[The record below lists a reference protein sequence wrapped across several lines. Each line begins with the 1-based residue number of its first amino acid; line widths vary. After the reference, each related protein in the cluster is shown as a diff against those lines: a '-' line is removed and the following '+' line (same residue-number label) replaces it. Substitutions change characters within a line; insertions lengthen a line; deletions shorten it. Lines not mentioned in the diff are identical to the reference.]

1 MTDLKQPLLGVVATA
16 IIIGISLGLISLF
29 SFEVFSGWLS
39 IGLMCLIPAQICVAV
54 LWTTRHPGWAANHRQ
69 PVKGILLILVTV
81 LIGAIVVPVYHRTVG
96 GGLGPS
102 PMLVQCV
109 IVSVVVMFW
118 FAIIWGG
125 WPFNAV
131 MKNPVAA
138 GLATIAFSYAINIL
152 LFRLL
157 FNYEFMKDAP
167 VYVASLD
174 PHGSFNAWNVLVF
187 YVTSLSMMFLTLH
200 FDLWPLT
207 KWPALMKQPVLG
219 FVWTSIVLALG
230 AAAYLIGTRSL
241 KTDVVIFL
249 VRVPIPF
256 IFGTIVV
263 LNMLQN
269 SLFGKISQ
277 PAKGFANTLS
287 AMVIGTLLALLY
299 SRLTGFVTGAL
310 SSGAPAYQSEIWL
323 ASALLSVTFP
333 FLIFHAEFLGFWPLK
348 SN

>member
-1 MTDLKQPLLGVVATA
+1 MKQPLLGIAATA
-16 IIIGISLGLISLF
+16 IVIAISLGLISSF

-54 LWTTRHPGWAANHRQ
+54 LWQTKYPGWASKRPQ
-69 PVKGILLILVTV
+69 PTRGILLILVTV
-81 LIGAIVVPVYHRTVG
+81 LIGAIVVPLYHRTAG

-102 PMLVQCV
+102 PMFIQCV

-118 FAIIWGG
+118 LSIMWGG
-125 WPFNAV
+125 WPFNSLV
-131 MKNPVAA
+131 KSPVAA
-138 GLATIAFSYAINIL
+138 GLATIAFSYGINLL
-152 LFRLL
+152 LFRFL

-174 PHGSFNAWNVLVF
+174 PHGLFNAWNVLVF

-207 KWPALMKQPVLG
+207 KWPTLMKQPLLG
-219 FVWTSIVLALG
+219 LTWTSIVLALG
-230 AAAYLIGTRSL
+230 ATLYLIGTRSL
-241 KTDVVIFL
+241 NMDVVVFL

-269 SLFGKISQ
+269 SLFAKISQ
-277 PAKGFANTLS
+277 PAKGLANALS
-287 AMVIGTLLALLY
+287 AMVIGSVLAFVY
-299 SRLTGFVTGAL
+299 SRLTGLVTGAL
-310 SSGAPAYQSEIWL
+310 SSGPPAYASEIWL

-348 SN
+348 SD

>member
-1 MTDLKQPLLGVVATA
+1 
-16 IIIGISLGLISLF
+16 
-29 SFEVFSGWLS
+29 
-39 IGLMCLIPAQICVAV
+39 MCLIPAQICVAV
-54 LWTTRHPGWAANHRQ
+54 LWQTKHPAWAANHRQ

-81 LIGAIVVPVYHRTVG
+81 LIGAIVVPVYHRAIG

-118 FAIIWGG
+118 LGIMWGG
-125 WPFNAV
+125 WPFNAI
-131 MKNPVAA
+131 MKIPVAA
-138 GLATIAFSYAINIL
+138 GLVTIAFSYGINLL

-174 PHGSFNAWNVLVF
+174 PHGLFNAWNVLVF

-219 FVWTSIVLALG
+219 LVWTSIVLALG
-230 AAAYLIGTRSL
+230 ATLYLIGTRSL
-241 KTDVVIFL
+241 KMDVVIFL

-269 SLFGKISQ
+269 SLFARISQ
-277 PAKGFANTLS
+277 PAKGLANAVS
-287 AMVIGTLLALLY
+287 AIVIGSVLAFLY
-299 SRLTGFVTGAL
+299 SRLTGPVTGAL
-310 SSGAPAYQSEIWL
+310 SSGPPAYESEIWL

-348 SN
+348 SD